1 MKKHI
6 LPVACMAAL
15 LMAGGVISSCSDI
28 DPVHSLELS
37 RVLSPTNLSVRI
49 RNSVNLELSW
59 DAMDKATSYTVE
71 VYQGETAEGTP
82 VFTQEGIN
90 ADTYTVKAG
99 LLGETVYY
107 VQVKAVGEGIAD
119 SKWTGMKVTTDA
131 EQIFKAVDAAEIT
144 HNSAVIRWID
154 GMMTST
160 DAGNTVI
167 ATPTTNESAATINYT
182 VTSTDV
188 ANGYITL
195 EGLTQDTEY
204 QAVMKRGSVTRG
216 TVNFK
221 TRIDTG
227 DMIPIDEGTDLAKK
241 LTDANDG
248 DAFVLLGSSYTL
260 TEDFELTKSI
270 SLTSIDSDNKPTISG
285 GRFIF
290 NSAVASFSMSNIIFD
305 VENKYGNFLEAKGGS
320 LGSLTL
326 EGCEIKNTNNNMIYS
341 NAAANFGTIKVDN
354 CIISNIGDG
363 GDGVFDIRKGT
374 LTSVTITNSTI
385 TDVKRTFIRIEAPT
399 AFTMKNCTL
408 YNVATADNS
417 NNRGLFSLAKG
428 NTLNVENCLF
438 YGIGLKEKNDN
449 VSSGVWG
456 RSDKM
461 KATDTYYANNYYFNC
476 ANLWNGLY
484 KDDHSSVATV
494 CDPQFA
500 DAAKGDFTVQSQ
512 DLKDNQVGDPR
523 WLK

>member
-49 RNSVNLELSW
+49 RNSVNLELTW

-90 ADTYTVKAG
+90 AETYTVKAG

-131 EQIFKAVDAAEIT
+131 EQIFKAVDASEIT
-144 HNSAVIRWID
+144 HHSAVIRWID
-154 GMMTST
+154 GMMTNA
-160 DAGNTVI
+160 DAGNKVI
-167 ATPTTNESAATINYT
+167 VTPVSDASAALEYT
-182 VTSTDV
+182 VTNEDV
-188 ANGYITL
+188 TNGYVTID
-195 EGLTQDTEY
+195 GLTQDTEY

-227 DMIPIDEGTDLAKK
+227 DMIPIDEGDNLAEK
-241 LTDANDG
+241 LADANEG

-270 SLTSIDSDNKPTISG
+270 SLTSIDPTNKPTISG

-290 NSAVASFSMSNIIFD
+290 SSDVASFSMSNIIFD
-305 VENKYGNFLEAKGGS
+305 VENNYGNFLEAKGGS

-341 NAAANFGTIKVDN
+341 NAAADFGTITVDN

-374 LTSVTITNSTI
+374 LTSVTIINSTI
-385 TDVKRTFIRIEAPT
+385 TDVKRTFIRIEVPT
-399 AFTMKNCTL
+399 AFSMKNCTL

-428 NTLNVENCLF
+428 KTLEVENCLF
-438 YGIGLKEKNDN
+438 YGIGLATPTNAN
-449 VSSGVWG
+449 SGVWG

-461 KATDTYYANNYYFNC
+461 KATATYANNYYYDC
-476 ANLWNGLY
+476 PNLWSNLY
-484 KDDHSSVATV
+484 KDDNSSVATE
-494 CDPQFA
+494 CDPQFT
-500 DAAKGDFTVQSQ
+500 DAANGDFTVQSQ

>member
-49 RNSVNLELSW
+49 RNSVNLELTW

-82 VFTQEGIN
+82 VFTQECIN
-90 ADTYTVKAG
+90 AETYTVKAG

-107 VQVKAVGEGIAD
+107 VQVKAVGEGIND

-144 HNSAVIRWID
+144 HHSAIIRWID
-154 GMMTST
+154 GMMTNA
-160 DAGNTVI
+160 DAGNKVTV
-167 ATPTTNESAATINYT
+167 TPVSNASAALEYT
-182 VTSTDV
+182 VTNEDV
-188 ANGYITL
+188 TNGYVTID
-195 EGLTQDTEY
+195 GLTQDTEY

-227 DMIPIDEGTDLAKK
+227 DMIPIDEGANLAEK
-241 LTDANDG
+241 LTDAKEG

-270 SLTSIDSDNKPTISG
+270 SLTSINPTNKPTISG

-290 NSAVASFSMSNIIFD
+290 SSDVASFSMSNIIFD
-305 VENKYGNFLEAKGGS
+305 VENNYGNFLEAKGGS

-326 EGCEIKNTNNNMIYS
+326 EGCEIKNTKNNMIYS
-341 NAAANFGTIKVDN
+341 NAAADFGTITVKD

-363 GDGVFDIRKGT
+363 GDGVFDIRKGA
-374 LTSVTITNSTI
+374 LTSATITNSTI
-385 TDVKRTFIRIEAPT
+385 TDVKRTFIRIEVPT
-399 AFTMKNCTL
+399 DFTMTNCTL
-408 YNVATADNS
+408 YNVATVDNA

-428 NTLNVENCLF
+428 KTLNVKNCLF
-438 YGIGLKEKNDN
+438 YGIGLATPTNAN
-449 VSSGVWG
+449 SGVWG

-461 KATDTYYANNYYFNC
+461 KATDKYANNYYFNC
-476 ANLWNGLY
+476 PNLWSNLY

-500 DAAKGDFTVQSQ
+500 DAANGDFTVQSQ

>member
-49 RNSVNLELSW
+49 RNSVNLELTW

-82 VFTQEGIN
+82 VFTQECIN
-90 ADTYTVKAG
+90 AETYTVKAG

-107 VQVKAVGEGIAD
+107 VQVKAVGEGIND

-144 HNSAVIRWID
+144 HHSAIIRWID
-154 GMMTST
+154 GMMTNA
-160 DAGNTVI
+160 DAGNKVTV
-167 ATPTTNESAATINYT
+167 TPVSNASAALEYT
-182 VTSTDV
+182 VTNEDV
-188 ANGYITL
+188 TNGYVTID
-195 EGLTQDTEY
+195 GLTQDTEY

-227 DMIPIDEGTDLAKK
+227 DMIPIDEGANLAEK
-241 LTDANDG
+241 LADANEG

-270 SLTSIDSDNKPTISG
+270 SLTSIDPTNKPTISG

-290 NSAVASFSMSNIIFD
+290 SSDVASFSMSNIIFD
-305 VENKYGNFLEAKGGS
+305 VENNYGNFLEAKGGS

-326 EGCEIKNTNNNMIYS
+326 EGCEIKNTKNNMIYS
-341 NAAANFGTIKVDN
+341 NAAADFGTITVKD

-374 LTSVTITNSTI
+374 LTKVFLTNSTI
-385 TDVKRTFIRIEAPT
+385 TDVKRTFIRIEVPT
-399 AFTMKNCTL
+399 AFSMKNCTL

-438 YGIGLKEKNDN
+438 YGIGLATPTNAN
-449 VSSGVWG
+449 SGVWG

-461 KATDTYYANNYYFNC
+461 KATDKYANNYYFNC
-476 ANLWNGLY
+476 PNLWSNMY
-484 KDDHSSVATV
+484 KDNHSSVATE

-500 DAAKGDFTVQSQ
+500 DAANGDFTVQSQ

>member
-37 RVLSPTNLSVRI
+37 RVLSPTNLSVRV

-59 DAMDKATSYTVE
+59 DAMNKATSYTVE
-71 VYQGETAEGTP
+71 VYEGTTAEGTP

-90 ADTYTVKAG
+90 TDTYTVKAG

-144 HNSAVIRWID
+144 HHSAVIRWTD
-154 GMMTST
+154 GMMTSA
-160 DAGNTVI
+160 DAGNKVI
-167 ATPTTNESAATINYT
+167 VTPVSDASAALEYT
-182 VTSTDV
+182 VTSEDV
-188 ANGYITL
+188 NNGYVTID
-195 EGLTQDTEY
+195 GLTQDTQY

-227 DMIPIDEGTDLAKK
+227 DMIPIDEGANLAEELAKAK
-241 LTDANDG
+241 DG

-270 SLTSIDSDNKPTISG
+270 SLTSIDPTNKPTISG

-290 NSAVASFSMSNIIFD
+290 NSDVASFSMSNIIFD
-305 VENKYGNFLEAKGGS
+305 VENNYGNFIEAKGGS

-326 EGCEIKNTNNNMIYS
+326 ESCEIKNTNNNMIYS
-341 NAAANFGTIKVDN
+341 NAAADFGTITVNN
-354 CIISNIGDG
+354 CIISNIGDS

-374 LTSVTITNSTI
+374 VTSVTLTNSTI
-385 TDVKRTFIRIEAPT
+385 TDVKRTFIRIEVAT
-399 AFTMKNCTL
+399 DFTMTNCTL
-408 YNVATADNS
+408 YKVSTLDHKD
-417 NNRGLFSLAKG
+417 NRGLFSLAKG

-438 YGIGLKEKNDN
+438 YGIGLATPTN
-449 VSSGVWG
+449 VNSGVWG

-461 KATDTYYANNYYFNC
+461 KATATYANNYYFDC
-476 ANLWNGLY
+476 PNLWSNLY
-484 KDDHSSVATV
+484 KDDYSFVATEL
-494 CDPQFA
+494 DPQFT
-500 DAAKGDFTVQSQ
+500 DAANGDFTVQSQ

>member
-144 HNSAVIRWID
+144 HHSAVIRWID
-154 GMMTST
+154 GMMTNA
-160 DAGNTVI
+160 DAGNKVTV
-167 ATPTTNESAATINYT
+167 TPVSDASAALEYT
-182 VTSTDV
+182 VTSEDV
-188 ANGYITL
+188 TNGYVTID
-195 EGLTQDTEY
+195 GLTQDTEY

-227 DMIPIDEGTDLAKK
+227 DMIPIDEGANLAEK
-241 LTDANDG
+241 LADAKDG

-270 SLTSIDSDNKPTISG
+270 SLTSIDPTNKPTISG

-290 NSAVASFSMSNIIFD
+290 NSEIASFSMSNIKVD
-305 VENKYGNFLEAKGGS
+305 VENKYGNFLEAKGGK

-326 EGCEIKNTNNNMIYS
+326 EGCEIKNTKNNMIYS
-341 NAAANFGTIKVDN
+341 NAAADFGTITVKD

-363 GDGVFDIRKGT
+363 GDGVFDIRKGA
-374 LTSVTITNSTI
+374 LTSATITNSTI
-385 TDVKRTFIRIEAPT
+385 TDVKRTFIRIEVPT
-399 AFTMKNCTL
+399 DFTMTNCTL
-408 YNVATADNS
+408 YNVATVDNA

-428 NTLNVENCLF
+428 KTLNVKNCLF
-438 YGIGLKEKNDN
+438 YGIGLATPTNAN
-449 VSSGVWG
+449 SGVWG

-461 KATDTYYANNYYFNC
+461 KATDKYANNYYFNC
-476 ANLWNGLY
+476 PNLWSNMY
-484 KDDHSSVATV
+484 KDNHSSVATE

-500 DAAKGDFTVQSQ
+500 DAANGDFTVQSQ

>member
-37 RVLSPTNLSVRI
+37 RVLSPTNLSVRV

-71 VYQGETAEGTP
+71 VYEGTTAEGTP
-82 VFTQEGIN
+82 VFTEEGITT
-90 ADTYTVKAG
+90 DTYTVKAG
-99 LLGETVYY
+99 LLGETEYY

-119 SKWTGMKVTTDA
+119 SKWVGLTITTDA
-131 EQIFKAVDAAEIT
+131 EQIFTAVNADEIT
-144 HNSAVIRWID
+144 HNSAIIRWTD

-160 DAGNTVI
+160 DAGNTVT

-188 ANGYITL
+188 ENGYITL
-195 EGLTQDTEY
+195 EGLTQDTQY
-204 QAVMKRGSVTRG
+204 QVVMKRGNVTRG

-227 DMIPIDEGTDLAKK
+227 DMIPIDEGANLAEELAKAK
-241 LTDANDG
+241 DG
-248 DAFVLLGSSYTL
+248 DAFVLLGSSYKL

-270 SLTSIDSDNKPTISG
+270 SLTSIDPTNKPTISG

-290 NSAVASFSMSNIIFD
+290 TSDVASFSMSNIIFD
-305 VENKYGNFLEAKGGS
+305 VENNYGNFLEAKGGS

-326 EGCEIKNTNNNMIYS
+326 EGCEIKNTKNNMIYS
-341 NAAANFGTIKVDN
+341 NAAANFGTITVNN
-354 CIISNIGDG
+354 CIISNIGDS

-374 LTSVTITNSTI
+374 VASVTLTNSTI
-385 TDVKRTFIRIEAPT
+385 TDVKRTFIRIEVAT
-399 AFTMKNCTL
+399 DFTMTNCTL
-408 YNVATADNS
+408 YNVATVDNA

-438 YGIGLKEKNDN
+438 YGIGLATPTN
-449 VSSGVWG
+449 VNSGVWG

-461 KATDTYYANNYYFNC
+461 KADATYANNYYFNC
-476 ANLWNGLY
+476 SNLWSNLY
-484 KDDHSSVATV
+484 KDDYSSVATE
-494 CDPQFA
+494 CDPQFT
-500 DAAKGDFTVQSQ
+500 DAANGDFTVQSQ

>member
-90 ADTYTVKAG
+90 TDTYTVKAG

-131 EQIFKAVDAAEIT
+131 EQIFKAVDATEIT
-144 HNSAVIRWID
+144 HHSAVIRWTD
-154 GMMTST
+154 GMMTSA
-160 DAGNTVI
+160 DAGNKVI
-167 ATPTTNESAATINYT
+167 VTPVSDASAALEYT
-182 VTSTDV
+182 VTSEDV
-188 ANGYITL
+188 NNGYVTID
-195 EGLTQDTEY
+195 GLTQDTQY

-227 DMIPIDEGTDLAKK
+227 DMIPIDEGANLVEELAKAK
-241 LTDANDG
+241 DG

-270 SLTSIDSDNKPTISG
+270 SLTSIDPTNKPTISG

-290 NSAVASFSMSNIIFD
+290 SSEIASFSMSNIKVD
-305 VENKYGNFLEAKGGS
+305 VENNYGNFIEAKGGS

-341 NAAANFGTIKVDN
+341 NADGKFGTITVNN

-374 LTSVTITNSTI
+374 VASVTLTNSTI
-385 TDVKRTFIRIEAPT
+385 TDVKRTFIRIEVAT
-399 AFTMKNCTL
+399 DFTMTNCTL
-408 YNVATADNS
+408 YNVATVDNA

-428 NTLNVENCLF
+428 KTLKVENCLF
-438 YGIGLKEKNDN
+438 YGIGLATPTN
-449 VSSGVWG
+449 VNSGVWG

-461 KATDTYYANNYYFNC
+461 KATATYANNYYFNC
-476 ANLWNGLY
+476 PNLWSNLY
-484 KDDHSSVATV
+484 KGDYSSVATEL
-494 CDPQFA
+494 DPQFT
-500 DAAKGDFTVQSQ
+500 DAANGDFTVQSQ

>member
-71 VYQGETAEGTP
+71 VYQGEIAEGTP

-144 HNSAVIRWID
+144 HHSAVIRWID
-154 GMMTST
+154 GMMTNA
-160 DAGNTVI
+160 DAGNKVTV
-167 ATPTTNESAATINYT
+167 TPVSDASAALEYT
-182 VTSTDV
+182 VTNEDV
-188 ANGYITL
+188 TNGYVTIA
-195 EGLTQDTEY
+195 GLTQDTEY

-221 TRIDTG
+221 TSIDTG
-227 DMIPIDEGTDLAKK
+227 GMIPIDEGDNLAEK
-241 LTDANDG
+241 LTDAKEG

-270 SLTSIDSDNKPTISG
+270 SLTSINPTNKPTISG

-290 NSAVASFSMSNIIFD
+290 NSEVASFSMSNIIFD
-305 VENKYGNFLEAKGGS
+305 VENKYGNFLEAKGGKLS
-320 LGSLTL
+320 SLTL
-326 EGCEIKNTNNNMIYS
+326 EGCEIKNTKNNMIYS
-341 NAAANFGTIKVDN
+341 NVAADFGTITVNN

-374 LTSVTITNSTI
+374 LTSATITNSTI
-385 TDVKRTFIRIEAPT
+385 IDVKRTFIRIEVPT
-399 AFTMKNCTL
+399 AFSMKNCTL
-408 YNVATADNS
+408 YNVATVDNA

-438 YGIGLKEKNDN
+438 YGIGLESPQN
-449 VSSGVWG
+449 VNSGVWG

-461 KATDTYYANNYYFNC
+461 KATYNYANNYYFDC
-476 ANLWNGLY
+476 PNLWSNLY
-484 KDDHSSVATV
+484 KENNSSVATK
-494 CDPQFA
+494 CDPQFT
-500 DAAKGDFTVQSQ
+500 DAANGNFTVQSQ

>member
-90 ADTYTVKAG
+90 TDTYTVKAG

-144 HNSAVIRWID
+144 HHSAVIRWID
-154 GMMTST
+154 GMMTNA
-160 DAGNTVI
+160 DAGNKVTV
-167 ATPTTNESAATINYT
+167 TPVSDASAALEYT
-182 VTSTDV
+182 VTNEDV
-188 ANGYITL
+188 TNGYVTI
-195 EGLTQDTEY
+195 EGLTQDTQY

-227 DMIPIDEGTDLAKK
+227 DMLPIDEGADLAEELAK
-241 LTDANDG
+241 ANEG
-248 DAFVLLGSSYTL
+248 DAFVLLGSSYKL

-270 SLTSIDSDNKPTISG
+270 SLTSIDPTNKPTISG

-290 NSAVASFSMSNIIFD
+290 NSEVASFSMSNIVFD
-305 VENKYGNFLEAKGGS
+305 VEKNYGNFLEAKGGK

-326 EGCEIKNTNNNMIYS
+326 EGCEIKKTNNNMIYS
-341 NAAANFGTIKVDN
+341 NVAADFGTITVNN
-354 CIISNIGDG
+354 CIISNIGEG
-363 GDGVFDIRKGT
+363 GDGVFDIRKGAV
-374 LTSVTITNSTI
+374 TSVTLTNSTI
-385 TDVKRTFIRIEAPT
+385 TDVKRTFIRIDVAT
-399 AFTMKNCTL
+399 DFTMTNCTL
-408 YNVATADNS
+408 YNVATVDHKD
-417 NNRGLFSLAKG
+417 NRGLFSLAKG
-428 NTLNVENCLF
+428 STLNVENCLF
-438 YGIGLKEKNDN
+438 YGIGLATPTSVN
-449 VSSGVWG
+449 SGVWG

-461 KATDTYYANNYYFNC
+461 KATATYANNYYFDC
-476 ANLWNGLY
+476 PNLWSNLY
-484 KDDHSSVATV
+484 KDNHSSVATE

-500 DAAKGDFTVQSQ
+500 DAANGDFTVQSQ

>member
-37 RVLSPTNLSVRI
+37 RVLSPTNLSVRV

-90 ADTYTVKAG
+90 TDTYTVKAG

-131 EQIFKAVDAAEIT
+131 EQIFKAVDATEIT
-144 HNSAVIRWID
+144 HHSAVIRWTD
-154 GMMTST
+154 GMMTSA
-160 DAGNTVI
+160 DAGNKVI
-167 ATPTTNESAATINYT
+167 VTPVSDASAALEYT
-182 VTSTDV
+182 VTSEDV
-188 ANGYITL
+188 NNGYVTID
-195 EGLTQDTEY
+195 GLTQDTQY

-227 DMIPIDEGTDLAKK
+227 DMIPIDEGANLVEELAKAK
-241 LTDANDG
+241 DG

-270 SLTSIDSDNKPTISG
+270 SLTSIDPTNKPTISG

-290 NSAVASFSMSNIIFD
+290 SSEIASFSMSNIKVD
-305 VENKYGNFLEAKGGS
+305 VENNYGNFIEAKGGS

-341 NAAANFGTIKVDN
+341 NAAANFGTITVNN

-374 LTSVTITNSTI
+374 VASVTLTNSTI
-385 TDVKRTFIRIEAPT
+385 TDVKRTFIRIEVAT
-399 AFTMKNCTL
+399 DFTMTNCTL
-408 YNVATADNS
+408 YNVATVDNA

-428 NTLNVENCLF
+428 KTLKVENCLF
-438 YGIGLKEKNDN
+438 YGIGLATPTN
-449 VSSGVWG
+449 VNSGVWG

-461 KATDTYYANNYYFNC
+461 KATATYANNYYFNC
-476 ANLWNGLY
+476 PNLWSNLY
-484 KDDHSSVATV
+484 KGDYSSVATEL
-494 CDPQFA
+494 DPQFT
-500 DAAKGDFTVQSQ
+500 DAANGDFTVQSQ
-512 DLKDNQVGDPR
+512 DMKDNQVGDPR

>member
-144 HNSAVIRWID
+144 HHSAIIRWID
-154 GMMTST
+154 GMMTNA
-160 DAGNTVI
+160 DAGNKVTV
-167 ATPTTNESAATINYT
+167 TPVSNASAALEYT
-182 VTSTDV
+182 VTSEDV
-188 ANGYITL
+188 TNGYVTID
-195 EGLTQDTEY
+195 GLTQDTEY

-227 DMIPIDEGTDLAKK
+227 DMIPIDEGANLAEK
-241 LTDANDG
+241 LADANEG

-270 SLTSIDSDNKPTISG
+270 SLTSIDPTNKPTISG

-290 NSAVASFSMSNIIFD
+290 NSDVASFSMSNIIFD
-305 VENKYGNFLEAKGGS
+305 VENKYGNFLEARGGS

-341 NAAANFGTIKVDN
+341 NAAADFGTITVNN

-374 LTSVTITNSTI
+374 LTKVFLTKSTI
-385 TDVKRTFIRIEAPT
+385 TDVKRTFIRIEVAT
-399 AFTMKNCTL
+399 EFNMENCTL
-408 YNVATADNS
+408 YNVATVDNT

-428 NTLNVENCLF
+428 KTLNVKNCLF
-438 YGIGLKEKNDN
+438 YGIGLATPTNAN
-449 VSSGVWG
+449 SGVWG

-461 KATDTYYANNYYFNC
+461 KATDKYANNYYFNC
-476 ANLWNGLY
+476 PNLWSNMY
-484 KDDHSSVATV
+484 KDNHSSVATE

-500 DAAKGDFTVQSQ
+500 DAANGDFTVQSQ

>member
-90 ADTYTVKAG
+90 TETYTVKAG

-144 HNSAVIRWID
+144 HHSAVIRWID
-154 GMMTST
+154 GIMTNA
-160 DAGNTVI
+160 DAGNKVTV
-167 ATPTTNESAATINYT
+167 TPVSDASAALEYT
-182 VTSTDV
+182 VTNEDV
-188 ANGYITL
+188 TNGYVTID
-195 EGLTQDTEY
+195 GLTQDTEY

-227 DMIPIDEGTDLAKK
+227 DMIPIDEGANLAEK
-241 LTDANDG
+241 LADANEG

-270 SLTSIDSDNKPTISG
+270 SLTSIDPTNKPTISG

-290 NSAVASFSMSNIIFD
+290 NSDVASFSMSNIIFD
-305 VENKYGNFLEAKGGS
+305 VENKYGNFLEARGGS

-341 NAAANFGTIKVDN
+341 NAAADFGTITVNN

-374 LTSVTITNSTI
+374 LTKVFLTKSTI
-385 TDVKRTFIRIEAPT
+385 TDVKRTFIRIEVAT
-399 AFTMKNCTL
+399 EFNMENCTL
-408 YNVATADNS
+408 YNVATVDNT

-428 NTLNVENCLF
+428 KTLNVKNCLF
-438 YGIGLKEKNDN
+438 YGIGLESPQIGVN
-449 VSSGVWG
+449 SGVWG

-461 KATDTYYANNYYFNC
+461 KATYKYANNYYFNC
-476 ANLWNGLY
+476 PNLWSNLY
-484 KDDHSSVATV
+484 KDNHSSVATE

-500 DAAKGDFTVQSQ
+500 DAANGDFTVQSQ

>member
-71 VYQGETAEGTP
+71 VYEGTTAEGTP

-90 ADTYTVKAG
+90 TDTYTVKAG

-131 EQIFKAVDAAEIT
+131 EQIFKAVDATEIT
-144 HNSAVIRWID
+144 HHSAVIRWTD
-154 GMMTST
+154 GMMTSA
-160 DAGNTVI
+160 DAGNKVI
-167 ATPTTNESAATINYT
+167 VTPVSDASAALEYT
-182 VTSTDV
+182 VTSEDV
-188 ANGYITL
+188 NNGYVTID
-195 EGLTQDTEY
+195 GLTQDTQY

-227 DMIPIDEGTDLAKK
+227 DMIPIDEGANLAEELAKAK
-241 LTDANDG
+241 DG

-270 SLTSIDSDNKPTISG
+270 SLTSIDPTNKPTISG

-290 NSAVASFSMSNIIFD
+290 TSDVASFSMSNIIFD
-305 VENKYGNFLEAKGGS
+305 VENNYGNFIEAKGGS

-341 NAAANFGTIKVDN
+341 NAAANFGTITVNN

-374 LTSVTITNSTI
+374 VASVTLTNSTI
-385 TDVKRTFIRIEAPT
+385 TDVKRTFIRIEVAT
-399 AFTMKNCTL
+399 DFTMTNCTL
-408 YNVATADNS
+408 YNVATVDNA

-428 NTLNVENCLF
+428 KTLKVENCLF
-438 YGIGLKEKNDN
+438 YGIGLATPTN
-449 VSSGVWG
+449 VNSGVWG

-461 KATDTYYANNYYFNC
+461 KATATYANNYYFNC
-476 ANLWNGLY
+476 PNLWSNLY
-484 KDDHSSVATV
+484 KDDYSSVATEL
-494 CDPQFA
+494 DPQFT
-500 DAAKGDFTVQSQ
+500 DAANGDFTVQSQ

>member
-90 ADTYTVKAG
+90 TDTYTVKAG

-131 EQIFKAVDAAEIT
+131 ELIFKAVDAAEIT
-144 HNSAVIRWID
+144 HHSAVIRWTD
-154 GMMTST
+154 GMMTSA
-160 DAGNTVI
+160 DAGNKVI
-167 ATPTTNESAATINYT
+167 VTPVSDASATLEYT
-182 VTSTDV
+182 VTSEDV
-188 ANGYITL
+188 NNGYVTID
-195 EGLTQDTEY
+195 GLTQDTQY

-227 DMIPIDEGTDLAKK
+227 DMIPIDEGANLAEELAKAK
-241 LTDANDG
+241 EG

-260 TEDFELTKSI
+260 TEDFELKNSI
-270 SLTSIDSDNKPTISG
+270 SLTSINPTNKPTISG

-290 NSAVASFSMSNIIFD
+290 NSDVASFSMSNIIFD
-305 VENKYGNFLEAKGGS
+305 VENNYGNFLEAKGGS

-326 EGCEIKNTNNNMIYS
+326 EGCEIKNTKNNMIYS
-341 NAAANFGTIKVDN
+341 NAGGKFGTITIN
-354 CIISNIGDG
+354 ECIISNIGG
-363 GDGVFDIRKGT
+363 SGDGVIDVRNGN
-374 LTSVTITNSTI
+374 LTSVTITKSTI
-385 TDVKRTFIRIEAPT
+385 TNVQRTFIRIEVPT

-408 YNVATADNS
+408 YKVSTLDHKD
-417 NNRGLFSLAKG
+417 NRGLFSLAKG

-438 YGIGLKEKNDN
+438 YGIGLESPQNGN
-449 VSSGVWG
+449 SGVWG

-461 KATDTYYANNYYFNC
+461 KATATYANNYYFNC

-500 DAAKGDFTVQSQ
+500 DAANGDFTVQSQ

>member
-90 ADTYTVKAG
+90 TDTYTLKAG

-144 HNSAVIRWID
+144 HHSAVIRWID
-154 GMMTST
+154 GMMTNA
-160 DAGNTVI
+160 DAGNKVTV
-167 ATPTTNESAATINYT
+167 TPVSDASAALEYT
-182 VTSTDV
+182 VTNEDV
-188 ANGYITL
+188 TNGYVTID
-195 EGLTQDTEY
+195 GLTQDTQY

-227 DMIPIDEGTDLAKK
+227 DMIPIDEGANLAEELAKAK
-241 LTDANDG
+241 EG

-270 SLTSIDSDNKPTISG
+270 SLTSIDPTNKPTISG

-290 NSAVASFSMSNIIFD
+290 NSEVASFSMSNIIFD
-305 VENKYGNFLEAKGGS
+305 VENNYGNFLEAKGGS

-326 EGCEIKNTNNNMIYS
+326 EGCEIKNTKNNMIYG
-341 NAAANFGTIKVDN
+341 NAGGKFGTITIN
-354 CIISNIGDG
+354 ECIISNIGG
-363 GDGVFDIRKGT
+363 SGDGVIDVRNGN
-374 LTSVTITNSTI
+374 LTSVTITKSTI
-385 TDVKRTFIRIEAPT
+385 TNVQRTFIRIGVPT

-408 YNVATADNS
+408 YKVSTLDHKD
-417 NNRGLFSLAKG
+417 NRGLFSLEKG

-438 YGIGLKEKNDN
+438 YGIGLKSPQNGN
-449 VSSGVWG
+449 SGVWG

-461 KATDTYYANNYYFNC
+461 KATTKYANNYYFDC
-476 ANLWNGLY
+476 PNLWNNLHKENY
-484 KDDHSSVATV
+484 SSIATV

-500 DAAKGDFTVQSQ
+500 DAANGDFTVQSQ

>member
-37 RVLSPTNLSVRI
+37 RVLSPTNLSVRV

-119 SKWTGMKVTTDA
+119 SKWIGMKVTTDA

-154 GMMTST
+154 GMMTNA
-160 DAGNTVI
+160 DAGNKVTV
-167 ATPTTNESAATINYT
+167 TPVSDASAALEYT
-182 VTSTDV
+182 VTNEDV
-188 ANGYITL
+188 TNGYVTID
-195 EGLTQDTEY
+195 GLTQDTEY

-227 DMIPIDEGTDLAKK
+227 DMIPIDEGANLAEK
-241 LTDANDG
+241 LADANEG

-270 SLTSIDSDNKPTISG
+270 SLTSIDPTNKPTISG

-290 NSAVASFSMSNIIFD
+290 NSDVASFSMSNIKVD
-305 VENKYGNFLEAKGGS
+305 VENNYGNFIEAKGGS

-326 EGCEIKNTNNNMIYS
+326 EGCEIKNTKNNMIYS
-341 NAAANFGTIKVDN
+341 NAAANFGTITVNN

-374 LTSVTITNSTI
+374 VASVTLTNSTI
-385 TDVKRTFIRIEAPT
+385 TDVKRTFIRIEVAT
-399 AFTMKNCTL
+399 DFTMTNCTL
-408 YNVATADNS
+408 YNVATVDNT
-417 NNRGLFSLAKG
+417 NNRGLFSLSKG
-428 NTLNVENCLF
+428 KTLKVENCLF
-438 YGIGLKEKNDN
+438 YGIGLEEQKDN

-461 KATDTYYANNYYFNC
+461 KATHTYANNYYFNC
-476 ANLWNGLY
+476 PNLWNGLY
-484 KDDHSSVATV
+484 KDNHSDVATKL
-494 CDPQFA
+494 DPQFT
-500 DAAKGDFTVQSQ
+500 DAANGDFTVQSQ

>member
-15 LMAGGVISSCSDI
+15 LMVGGVISSCSDI

-37 RVLSPTNLSVRI
+37 RVLSPTNLSVRV

-90 ADTYTVKAG
+90 TDTYTVKAG

-131 EQIFKAVDAAEIT
+131 EQIFKAVDATEIT
-144 HNSAVIRWID
+144 HHSAVIRWTD
-154 GMMTST
+154 GMMTSA
-160 DAGNTVI
+160 DAGNKVI
-167 ATPTTNESAATINYT
+167 VTPVSDASAALEYT
-182 VTSTDV
+182 VTSEDV
-188 ANGYITL
+188 NNGYVTID
-195 EGLTQDTEY
+195 GLTQDTQY

-227 DMIPIDEGTDLAKK
+227 DMIPIDEGANLVEELAKAK
-241 LTDANDG
+241 DG

-270 SLTSIDSDNKPTISG
+270 SLTSIDPTNKPTISG

-290 NSAVASFSMSNIIFD
+290 SSEIASFSMSNIKVD
-305 VENKYGNFLEAKGGS
+305 VENNYGNFIEAKGGS

-341 NAAANFGTIKVDN
+341 NAAANFGTITVNN

-374 LTSVTITNSTI
+374 VASVTLTNSTI
-385 TDVKRTFIRIEAPT
+385 TDVKRTFIRIEVAT
-399 AFTMKNCTL
+399 DFTMTNCTL
-408 YNVATADNS
+408 YNVATVDNA

-428 NTLNVENCLF
+428 KTLKVENCLF
-438 YGIGLKEKNDN
+438 YGIGLATPTN
-449 VSSGVWG
+449 VNSGVWG

-461 KATDTYYANNYYFNC
+461 KATATYANNYYFNC
-476 ANLWNGLY
+476 PNLWSNLY
-484 KDDHSSVATV
+484 KGDYSSVATEL
-494 CDPQFA
+494 DPQFT
-500 DAAKGDFTVQSQ
+500 DAANGDFTVQSQ

>member
-144 HNSAVIRWID
+144 HHSAIIRWID
-154 GMMTST
+154 GMMTNA
-160 DAGNTVI
+160 DAGNKVTV
-167 ATPTTNESAATINYT
+167 TPVSNASAALEYT
-182 VTSTDV
+182 VTNEDV
-188 ANGYITL
+188 TNGYVTID
-195 EGLTQDTEY
+195 GLTQDTEY

-227 DMIPIDEGTDLAKK
+227 DMIPIDEGANLAEK
-241 LTDANDG
+241 LADANEG

-270 SLTSIDSDNKPTISG
+270 SLTSIDPTNKPTISG

-290 NSAVASFSMSNIIFD
+290 SSDVASFSMSNIIFD
-305 VENKYGNFLEAKGGS
+305 VENNYGNFLEAKGGS

-326 EGCEIKNTNNNMIYS
+326 EGCEIKNTKNNMIYG
-341 NAAANFGTIKVDN
+341 NAAVDFGTITVNN

-363 GDGVFDIRKGT
+363 GDGVFDIRKGA

-385 TDVKRTFIRIEAPT
+385 TDVKRTFIRIEVPT
-399 AFTMKNCTL
+399 DFTMTNCTL
-408 YNVATADNS
+408 YNVATVDNA

-428 NTLNVENCLF
+428 KTLNVKNCLF
-438 YGIGLKEKNDN
+438 YGIGLATPTNAN
-449 VSSGVWG
+449 SGVWG

-461 KATDTYYANNYYFNC
+461 KATDKYANNYYFNC
-476 ANLWNGLY
+476 PNLWSNKY
-484 KDDHSSVATV
+484 KDNHSSVATE

-500 DAAKGDFTVQSQ
+500 DAANGDFTVQSQ

>member
-90 ADTYTVKAG
+90 TDTYTVKAG

-144 HNSAVIRWID
+144 HHSAVIRWTD
-154 GMMTST
+154 GMMTSA
-160 DAGNTVI
+160 DAGNKVI
-167 ATPTTNESAATINYT
+167 VTPVSDASAALEYT
-182 VTSTDV
+182 VTSEDV
-188 ANGYITL
+188 NNGYVTID
-195 EGLTQDTEY
+195 GLTQDTQY

-227 DMIPIDEGTDLAKK
+227 DMIPIDEGANLAEELAKAK
-241 LTDANDG
+241 EG

-270 SLTSIDSDNKPTISG
+270 SLTSIDPTNKPTISG

-290 NSAVASFSMSNIIFD
+290 NSEVASFSMSNIIFD
-305 VENKYGNFLEAKGGS
+305 VENNYGNFLEAKGGS

-326 EGCEIKNTNNNMIYS
+326 EGCEIKNTKNNMIYG
-341 NAAANFGTIKVDN
+341 NAGGKFGTITIN
-354 CIISNIGDG
+354 ECIISNIGG
-363 GDGVFDIRKGT
+363 SGDGVIDVRNGN
-374 LTSVTITNSTI
+374 LTSVTITKSTI
-385 TDVKRTFIRIEAPT
+385 TNVQRTFIRIGVPT

-408 YNVATADNS
+408 YKVSTLDHKD
-417 NNRGLFSLAKG
+417 NRGLFSLEKG

-438 YGIGLKEKNDN
+438 YGIGLKSPQNGN
-449 VSSGVWG
+449 SGVWG

-461 KATDTYYANNYYFNC
+461 KATATYANNYYFNC
-476 ANLWNGLY
+476 PNLWSNMY
-484 KDDHSSVATV
+484 KDDHSLVATE

-500 DAAKGDFTVQSQ
+500 DAANGDFTVQSQ

>member
-144 HNSAVIRWID
+144 HHSAVIRWID
-154 GMMTST
+154 GMMTNA
-160 DAGNTVI
+160 DAGNKVI
-167 ATPTTNESAATINYT
+167 VTPVSDASAALEYT
-182 VTSTDV
+182 VTNEDV
-188 ANGYITL
+188 TNGYVTID
-195 EGLTQDTEY
+195 GLTQDTEY

-227 DMIPIDEGTDLAKK
+227 DMIPIDEGDNLAEK
-241 LTDANDG
+241 LADAKEG

-270 SLTSIDSDNKPTISG
+270 SLTSIDPTNKPTISG

-290 NSAVASFSMSNIIFD
+290 SSDVASFSMSNIIFD
-305 VENKYGNFLEAKGGS
+305 VENNYGNFLEAKGGS

-326 EGCEIKNTNNNMIYS
+326 EGCKIKNTNNNMIYS
-341 NAAANFGTIKVDN
+341 NAAADFGDITVKD

-374 LTSVTITNSTI
+374 LTSVTIINSTI
-385 TDVKRTFIRIEAPT
+385 TDVKRTFIRIEVPT
-399 AFTMKNCTL
+399 AFSMKNCTL
-408 YNVATADNS
+408 YNVSTADNS

-428 NTLNVENCLF
+428 KTLEVENCLF
-438 YGIGLKEKNDN
+438 YGIGLATPTNAN
-449 VSSGVWG
+449 SGVWG

-461 KATDTYYANNYYFNC
+461 KATATYANNYYYDC
-476 ANLWNGLY
+476 PNLWSNLY
-484 KDDHSSVATV
+484 KDDNSSVATE
-494 CDPQFA
+494 CDPQFT
-500 DAAKGDFTVQSQ
+500 DAANGDFTVQSQ

>member
-107 VQVKAVGEGIAD
+107 VQVKAAGEGIAD

-144 HNSAVIRWID
+144 HHSAIIRWID
-154 GMMTST
+154 GMMTNA
-160 DAGNTVI
+160 DAGNKVTV
-167 ATPTTNESAATINYT
+167 TPVSNASAALEYT
-182 VTSTDV
+182 VTNEDV
-188 ANGYITL
+188 TNGYVTID
-195 EGLTQDTEY
+195 GLTQDTEY

-227 DMIPIDEGTDLAKK
+227 DMIPIDEGANLAEK
-241 LTDANDG
+241 LADANEG

-270 SLTSIDSDNKPTISG
+270 SLTSIDPTNKPTISG

-290 NSAVASFSMSNIIFD
+290 SSDVASFSMSNIIFD
-305 VENKYGNFLEAKGGS
+305 VENNYGNFLEAKGGS

-326 EGCEIKNTNNNMIYS
+326 EGCEIKNTKNNMIYG
-341 NAAANFGTIKVDN
+341 NAAADFGTITVNN
-354 CIISNIGDG
+354 CIISNIGDS

-374 LTSVTITNSTI
+374 LTSATITNSTI
-385 TDVKRTFIRIEAPT
+385 TDVKRTFIRIEVAT

-408 YNVATADNS
+408 YNVATVDNA
-417 NNRGLFSLAKG
+417 NNRGLFSLSKG
-428 NTLNVENCLF
+428 STLNVENCLF
-438 YGIGLKEKNDN
+438 YGIGLKSPQNGN
-449 VSSGVWG
+449 SGVWG

-461 KATDTYYANNYYFNC
+461 KATYKYANNYYFNC
-476 ANLWNGLY
+476 PNLWSNLY
-484 KDDHSSVATV
+484 KDDHSSVATE

-500 DAAKGDFTVQSQ
+500 DAANGDFTVQSQ
-512 DLKDNQVGDPR
+512 DLKDNKVGDPR

>member
-144 HNSAVIRWID
+144 HHSVVIRWID
-154 GMMTST
+154 GMMTNA
-160 DAGNTVI
+160 DAGNKVTV
-167 ATPTTNESAATINYT
+167 TPVSDASAALEYT
-182 VTSTDV
+182 VTNEDV
-188 ANGYITL
+188 TNGYVTID
-195 EGLTQDTEY
+195 GLTQDTEY

-227 DMIPIDEGTDLAKK
+227 DMIPIDEGANLAEELAKAK
-241 LTDANDG
+241 EG

-270 SLTSIDSDNKPTISG
+270 SLTSIDPTNKPIISG

-290 NSAVASFSMSNIIFD
+290 TSDVASFSMSNIIFD
-305 VENKYGNFLEAKGGS
+305 VENNYGNFIEAKGGS

-341 NAAANFGTIKVDN
+341 NAAANFGTITVNN

-374 LTSVTITNSTI
+374 VASVTLTNSTI
-385 TDVKRTFIRIEAPT
+385 TDVKRTFIRIEVPT
-399 AFTMKNCTL
+399 DFTMTNCTL
-408 YNVATADNS
+408 YNVATVDNS

-428 NTLNVENCLF
+428 KTLNVENCLF
-438 YGIGLKEKNDN
+438 YGIGLESPTIGVN
-449 VSSGVWG
+449 SGVWG

-461 KATDTYYANNYYFNC
+461 KATATYANNYYFNC
-476 ANLWNGLY
+476 PNLWSNLY
-484 KDDHSSVATV
+484 KDDYSSVATEL
-494 CDPQFA
+494 DPQFT
-500 DAAKGDFTVQSQ
+500 DAANGDFTVQSQ

>member
-99 LLGETVYY
+99 LLGETIYY

-144 HNSAVIRWID
+144 HHSAVIRWID
-154 GMMTST
+154 GMMTNA
-160 DAGNTVI
+160 DAGNKVTV
-167 ATPTTNESAATINYT
+167 TPVSNASAALEYT
-182 VTSTDV
+182 VTNEDV
-188 ANGYITL
+188 TNGYVTID
-195 EGLTQDTEY
+195 GLTQDTEY

-227 DMIPIDEGTDLAKK
+227 DMIPIDEGANLAEK
-241 LTDANDG
+241 LADAKEG

-270 SLTSIDSDNKPTISG
+270 SLTSIDPTNKPTISG

-290 NSAVASFSMSNIIFD
+290 NSEVASFSMSNIIFD
-305 VENKYGNFLEAKGGS
+305 VENNYGNFLEAKGGK

-326 EGCEIKNTNNNMIYS
+326 EGCEIKNTKNNMIYG
-341 NAAANFGTIKVDN
+341 NADGKFETITVNN
-354 CIISNIGDG
+354 CIISKIGDG
-363 GDGVFDIRKGT
+363 GDGVIDVRKGA

-385 TDVKRTFIRIEAPT
+385 TNVQRTFIRIGVPT

-408 YNVATADNS
+408 YKVSTLDHKD
-417 NNRGLFSLAKG
+417 NRGLFSLEKG

-438 YGIGLKEKNDN
+438 YGIGLKSPQNGN
-449 VSSGVWG
+449 SGVWG

-461 KATDTYYANNYYFNC
+461 KATTKYANNYYFDC
-476 ANLWNGLY
+476 PNLWNNLHKENY
-484 KDDHSSVATV
+484 SSVATE
-494 CDPQFA
+494 CDPQFT
-500 DAAKGDFTVQSQ
+500 DAANGDFTVQSQ

>member
-144 HNSAVIRWID
+144 HHSAIIRWID
-154 GMMTST
+154 GMMTNA
-160 DAGNTVI
+160 DAGNKVTV
-167 ATPTTNESAATINYT
+167 TPVSNASAALEYT
-182 VTSTDV
+182 VTSEDV
-188 ANGYITL
+188 TNGYVTID
-195 EGLTQDTEY
+195 GLTQDTEY

-227 DMIPIDEGTDLAKK
+227 DMIPIDEGANLAEK
-241 LTDANDG
+241 LADAKDG

-270 SLTSIDSDNKPTISG
+270 SLTSIDPTNKPTISG

-290 NSAVASFSMSNIIFD
+290 NSDVASFSMSNIIFD
-305 VENKYGNFLEAKGGS
+305 VENKYGNFLEARGGS

-341 NAAANFGTIKVDN
+341 NAAADFGTITVNN

-374 LTSVTITNSTI
+374 LTKVFLTKSTI
-385 TDVKRTFIRIEAPT
+385 TDVKRTFIRIEVAT
-399 AFTMKNCTL
+399 EFNMENCTL
-408 YNVATADNS
+408 YNVATVDNT

-428 NTLNVENCLF
+428 KTLNVKNCLF
-438 YGIGLKEKNDN
+438 YGIGLESPQIGVN
-449 VSSGVWG
+449 SGVWG

-461 KATDTYYANNYYFNC
+461 KATDKYANNYYFNC
-476 ANLWNGLY
+476 PNLWSNMY
-484 KDDHSSVATV
+484 KDNHSSVATE

-500 DAAKGDFTVQSQ
+500 DAANGDFTVQSQ

>member
-37 RVLSPTNLSVRI
+37 RVLSPTNLSVRV

-71 VYQGETAEGTP
+71 VYEGTTAEGTP
-82 VFTQEGIN
+82 VFTQEDITT
-90 ADTYTVKAG
+90 DTYTVKAG
-99 LLGETVYY
+99 LLGETEYY

-119 SKWTGMKVTTDA
+119 SKWVGLTITTDA
-131 EQIFKAVDAAEIT
+131 EQIFTAVNADEIT
-144 HNSAVIRWID
+144 HNSAIIRWID
-154 GMMTST
+154 GMMTNA
-160 DAGNTVI
+160 DAGNKVTV
-167 ATPTTNESAATINYT
+167 TPVSDASAALEYT
-182 VTSTDV
+182 VTNEDV
-188 ANGYITL
+188 TNGYVTID
-195 EGLTQDTEY
+195 GLTQDTEY

-227 DMIPIDEGTDLAKK
+227 DMLPINEGANLAEELAKAK
-241 LTDANDG
+241 DG

-270 SLTSIDSDNKPTISG
+270 SLTSIDPTNKPTISG

-290 NSAVASFSMSNIIFD
+290 NSEVASFSMSNIIFD
-305 VENKYGNFLEAKGGS
+305 VENKYGNFLEAKGGK

-341 NAAANFGTIKVDN
+341 NAAADFGTITVNN

-374 LTSVTITNSTI
+374 LTKVFLTNSTI
-385 TDVKRTFIRIEAPT
+385 TDVKRTFIRIEVAT
-399 AFTMKNCTL
+399 EFNIENCTL
-408 YNVATADNS
+408 YNVATVDNA

-428 NTLNVENCLF
+428 KTLNVKNCLF
-438 YGIGLKEKNDN
+438 YGIGLESPQNGN
-449 VSSGVWG
+449 SGVWG

-461 KATDTYYANNYYFNC
+461 KATDPYYANNYYFNC
-476 ANLWNGLY
+476 PNLWSNLY
-484 KDDHSSVATV
+484 KDDHSSVATE
-494 CDPQFA
+494 CDPQFT
-500 DAAKGDFTVQSQ
+500 DAANGDFTVQSQ

>member
-90 ADTYTVKAG
+90 TDTYTVKAG

-144 HNSAVIRWID
+144 HHSAVIRWTD
-154 GMMTST
+154 GMMTSA
-160 DAGNTVI
+160 DAGNKVI
-167 ATPTTNESAATINYT
+167 VTPVSDASAALEYT
-182 VTSTDV
+182 VTSEDV
-188 ANGYITL
+188 NNGYVTID
-195 EGLTQDTEY
+195 GLTQDTQY

-227 DMIPIDEGTDLAKK
+227 DMIPIDEGANLAEELAKAK
-241 LTDANDG
+241 EG

-260 TEDFELTKSI
+260 TEDFKLKNSI
-270 SLTSIDSDNKPTISG
+270 SLTSINPTNKPTISG

-290 NSAVASFSMSNIIFD
+290 NSDVASFSMSNIIFD
-305 VENKYGNFLEAKGGS
+305 VENNYGNFLEAKGGS

-326 EGCEIKNTNNNMIYS
+326 EGCEIKNTKNNMIYS
-341 NAAANFGTIKVDN
+341 NAGGKFGTITIN
-354 CIISNIGDG
+354 ECIISNIGG
-363 GDGVFDIRKGT
+363 SGDGVIDVRNGN
-374 LTSVTITNSTI
+374 LTSVTITKSTI
-385 TDVKRTFIRIEAPT
+385 TNVQRTFIRIEVPT

-408 YNVATADNS
+408 YKVSTLDHKD
-417 NNRGLFSLAKG
+417 NRGLFSLAKG

-438 YGIGLKEKNDN
+438 YGIGLESPQNGN
-449 VSSGVWG
+449 SGVWG

-461 KATDTYYANNYYFNC
+461 KATATYANNYYFNC

-500 DAAKGDFTVQSQ
+500 DAANGDFTVQSQ

>member
-71 VYQGETAEGTP
+71 VYEGTTAEGTP

-90 ADTYTVKAG
+90 TDTYTVKAG

-131 EQIFKAVDAAEIT
+131 EQIFKAVDATEIT
-144 HNSAVIRWID
+144 HHSAVIRWTD
-154 GMMTST
+154 GMMTNA
-160 DAGNTVI
+160 DAGNKVI
-167 ATPTTNESAATINYT
+167 VTPVSDASAALEYT
-182 VTSTDV
+182 VTSEDV
-188 ANGYITL
+188 NNGYVTID
-195 EGLTQDTEY
+195 GLTQDTQY

-227 DMIPIDEGTDLAKK
+227 DMIPIDEGANLAEELAKAK
-241 LTDANDG
+241 DG

-270 SLTSIDSDNKPTISG
+270 SLTSIDPTNKPTISG

-290 NSAVASFSMSNIIFD
+290 NSDVASFSMSNIIFD
-305 VENKYGNFLEAKGGS
+305 VENNYGNFIEAKGGS

-326 EGCEIKNTNNNMIYS
+326 ESCEIKNTNNNMIYS
-341 NAAANFGTIKVDN
+341 NAAADFGTITVNN
-354 CIISNIGDG
+354 CIISNIGDS

-374 LTSVTITNSTI
+374 VTSVTLTNSTI
-385 TDVKRTFIRIEAPT
+385 TDVKRTFIRIEVAT
-399 AFTMKNCTL
+399 DFTMTNCTL
-408 YNVATADNS
+408 YKVSTLDHKD
-417 NNRGLFSLAKG
+417 NRGLFSLAKG

-438 YGIGLKEKNDN
+438 YGIGLATPTN
-449 VSSGVWG
+449 VNSGVWG

-461 KATDTYYANNYYFNC
+461 KATATYANNYYFDC
-476 ANLWNGLY
+476 PNLWSNLY
-484 KDDHSSVATV
+484 KDDYSFVATEL
-494 CDPQFA
+494 DPQFT
-500 DAAKGDFTVQSQ
+500 DAANGDFTVQSQ

>member
-37 RVLSPTNLSVRI
+37 RVLSPTNLSVRV

-71 VYQGETAEGTP
+71 VYEGTTAEGTP
-82 VFTQEGIN
+82 VFTQEGITT
-90 ADTYTVKAG
+90 DTYTVKAG
-99 LLGETVYY
+99 LLGETEYY

-131 EQIFKAVDAAEIT
+131 EQIFKAVDATEIT
-144 HNSAVIRWID
+144 HHSAVIRWTD
-154 GMMTST
+154 GMMTSA
-160 DAGNTVI
+160 DAGNKVI
-167 ATPTTNESAATINYT
+167 VTPVSDASAALEYT
-182 VTSTDV
+182 VTSEDV
-188 ANGYITL
+188 NNGYVTID
-195 EGLTQDTEY
+195 GLTQDTQY

-227 DMIPIDEGTDLAKK
+227 DMIPIDEGANLAEELAKAK
-241 LTDANDG
+241 DG

-270 SLTSIDSDNKPTISG
+270 SLTSIDPTNKPTISG

-290 NSAVASFSMSNIIFD
+290 TSDVASFSMSNIIFD
-305 VENKYGNFLEAKGGS
+305 VENNYGNFIEAKGGS

-341 NAAANFGTIKVDN
+341 NAAANFGTITVNN
-354 CIISNIGDG
+354 CIISNIGDS

-374 LTSVTITNSTI
+374 VASVTLTNSTI
-385 TDVKRTFIRIEAPT
+385 TDVKRTFIRIEVAT
-399 AFTMKNCTL
+399 AFSMKNCTL

-428 NTLNVENCLF
+428 KTIEVENCLF
-438 YGIGLKEKNDN
+438 YGIGLKEENDN

-461 KATDTYYANNYYFNC
+461 KATPTYANNYYFNC
-476 ANLWNGLY
+476 KNLWNGLY
-484 KDDHSSVATV
+484 KDDHSSVATE
-494 CDPQFA
+494 CDPQFT
-500 DAAKGDFTVQSQ
+500 DAANGDFTVQSQ

>member
-119 SKWTGMKVTTDA
+119 SKWTGMKITTDA

-144 HNSAVIRWID
+144 HHSAVIRWID
-154 GMMTST
+154 GMMTNA
-160 DAGNTVI
+160 DAGNKVI
-167 ATPTTNESAATINYT
+167 VTPVSDASAALEYT
-182 VTSTDV
+182 VTNEDV
-188 ANGYITL
+188 TNGYVTID
-195 EGLTQDTEY
+195 GLTQDTEY

-227 DMIPIDEGTDLAKK
+227 GMIPIDEGDNLAEK
-241 LTDANDG
+241 LTDAKEG

-270 SLTSIDSDNKPTISG
+270 SLTYINPTNKPTISG

-290 NSAVASFSMSNIIFD
+290 KSEVASFSMSNIVFD
-305 VENKYGNFLEAKGGS
+305 VENKYGNFLEAKGGK

-341 NAAANFGTIKVDN
+341 NAAAEFGTITVNN

-374 LTSVTITNSTI
+374 LTKVFLTNSTI
-385 TDVKRTFIRIEAPT
+385 TDVKRTFIRIDVPT
-399 AFTMKNCTL
+399 AFSMKNCTL
-408 YNVATADNS
+408 YNVSTVDNA

-428 NTLNVENCLF
+428 STLNVENCLF
-438 YGIGLKEKNDN
+438 YGIGLKSPQN
-449 VSSGVWG
+449 VNSGVWG

-461 KATDTYYANNYYFNC
+461 KATPTYANNYYFNC
-476 ANLWNGLY
+476 PNLWSNLY
-484 KDDHSSVATV
+484 QNDNSFVATK

-500 DAAKGDFTVQSQ
+500 DAANGDFTVQSQ
-512 DLKDNQVGDPR
+512 DLNDNQVGDPR

>member
-90 ADTYTVKAG
+90 TDTYTVKAG

-131 EQIFKAVDAAEIT
+131 ELIFKAVDAAEIT
-144 HNSAVIRWID
+144 HHSAVIRWTD
-154 GMMTST
+154 GMMTSA
-160 DAGNTVI
+160 DAGNKVI
-167 ATPTTNESAATINYT
+167 VTPVSDASATLEYT
-182 VTSTDV
+182 VTSEDV
-188 ANGYITL
+188 NNGYVTID
-195 EGLTQDTEY
+195 GLTQDTQY

-227 DMIPIDEGTDLAKK
+227 DMIPIDEGANLAEELAKAK
-241 LTDANDG
+241 EG

-260 TEDFELTKSI
+260 TEDFELKNSI
-270 SLTSIDSDNKPTISG
+270 SLTSINPTNKPTISG

-290 NSAVASFSMSNIIFD
+290 NSDVASFSMSNIIFD
-305 VENKYGNFLEAKGGS
+305 VENNYGNFLEAKGGS

-326 EGCEIKNTNNNMIYS
+326 EGCEIKNTKNNMIYS
-341 NAAANFGTIKVDN
+341 NAGGKFGTITIN
-354 CIISNIGDG
+354 ECIISNIGG
-363 GDGVFDIRKGT
+363 SGDGVIDVRNGN
-374 LTSVTITNSTI
+374 LTSVTITKSTI
-385 TDVKRTFIRIEAPT
+385 TNVQRTFIRIEVPT

-408 YNVATADNS
+408 YKVSTLDHKD
-417 NNRGLFSLAKG
+417 NRGLFSLAKG

-438 YGIGLKEKNDN
+438 YGIGLESPQNGN
-449 VSSGVWG
+449 SGVWG

-461 KATDTYYANNYYFNC
+461 KATYTYANNYYFNC
-476 ANLWNGLY
+476 PNLWGNLY
-484 KDDHSSVATV
+484 KDDHSSVATEL
-494 CDPQFA
+494 DPQFT
-500 DAAKGDFTVQSQ
+500 DAANGDFTVQSQ

>member
-37 RVLSPTNLSVRI
+37 RVLSPTNLSVRV

-59 DAMDKATSYTVE
+59 DAMDKATSYSVV
-71 VYQGETAEGTP
+71 VYEGTTADGSP
-82 VFTQEGIN
+82 VFSHVGFSS
-90 ADTYTVKAG
+90 DTYSVKAG
-99 LLGETVYY
+99 LLGETEYY
-107 VQVKAVGEGIAD
+107 VLVKAVGEGIAE

-154 GMMTST
+154 GMMTNA
-160 DAGNTVI
+160 DAGNKVTV
-167 ATPTTNESAATINYT
+167 TPVSNASAATIDYT
-182 VTSTDV
+182 VTNEDV
-188 ANGYITL
+188 TNGYVTID
-195 EGLTQDTEY
+195 GLTQDTEY

-227 DMIPIDEGTDLAKK
+227 DMIPIDEGADLAKK
-241 LTDANDG
+241 LTDAKEG

-270 SLTSIDSDNKPTISG
+270 SLTSIDPTNKPTISG

-290 NSAVASFSMSNIIFD
+290 NSDVASFSMSNIKFD
-305 VENKYGNFLEAKGGS
+305 VENNYGNFIEAKGGS

-341 NAAANFGTIKVDN
+341 NAAANFGTITVNN

-374 LTSVTITNSTI
+374 VASVTLTNSTI
-385 TDVKRTFIRIEAPT
+385 TDVKRTFIRIEVAT
-399 AFTMKNCTL
+399 DFTMTNCTL
-408 YNVATADNS
+408 YNVATVDNA

-428 NTLNVENCLF
+428 KTLKVENCLF
-438 YGIGLKEKNDN
+438 YGIGLATPTNAN
-449 VSSGVWG
+449 SGVWG

-461 KATDTYYANNYYFNC
+461 KATYTYANNYYFNC
-476 ANLWNGLY
+476 PNLWGNLY
-484 KDDHSSVATV
+484 KDNHSDVATEL
-494 CDPQFA
+494 DPQFT
-500 DAAKGDFTVQSQ
+500 DAANGDFTVQSQ

>member
-15 LMAGGVISSCSDI
+15 LMAGGVISSCSDT

-37 RVLSPTNLSVRI
+37 RVLSPTNLSVRV

-71 VYQGETAEGTP
+71 VYEGTTAEGTP
-82 VFTQEGIN
+82 AFTEEGITT
-90 ADTYTVKAG
+90 DTYTVKAG
-99 LLGETVYY
+99 LLGETEYY

-119 SKWTGMKVTTDA
+119 SKWVGLTITTDA
-131 EQIFKAVDAAEIT
+131 EQIFTAVNADEIT
-144 HNSAVIRWID
+144 HNSAIIRWTD

-160 DAGNTVI
+160 DAGNTVT
-167 ATPTTNESAATINYT
+167 ATPATNESAATINYT

-188 ANGYITL
+188 ENGYITL
-195 EGLTQDTEY
+195 EGLTQDTQYEV
-204 QAVMKRGSVTRG
+204 VMKRGSVTRG
-216 TVNFK
+216 TVKFK

-227 DMIPIDEGTDLAKK
+227 DMIQIAEGADLAEELAK
-241 LTDANDG
+241 ANEG
-248 DAFVLLGSSYTL
+248 DAFVLMGSSYTL

-270 SLTSIDSDNKPTISG
+270 SLTSIDPTNKPTISG

-290 NSAVASFSMSNIIFD
+290 NSDVASFSMSNIKVD
-305 VENKYGNFLEAKGGS
+305 VEDKYGNFLEAKGGS

-326 EGCEIKNTNNNMIYS
+326 EGCEIKNTKNNMIYG
-341 NAAANFGTIKVDN
+341 NAGGKFGTITIN
-354 CIISNIGDG
+354 ECIISNIGG
-363 GDGVFDIRKGT
+363 SGDGVIDVRNGN
-374 LTSVTITNSTI
+374 LTSVTITKSTI
-385 TDVKRTFIRIEAPT
+385 TNVQRTFIRIEVPT

-408 YNVATADNS
+408 YKVSTLDYKD
-417 NNRGLFSLAKG
+417 NRGLFSLAKG

-438 YGIGLKEKNDN
+438 YGIGLATPTN
-449 VSSGVWG
+449 VNSGVWG

-461 KATDTYYANNYYFNC
+461 KADATYANNYYFNC
-476 ANLWNGLY
+476 PNLWGNLY
-484 KDDHSSVATV
+484 KDDHSSVATEL
-494 CDPQFA
+494 DPLFT
-500 DAAKGDFTVQSQ
+500 DAANGDFTVQSQ

>member
-37 RVLSPTNLSVRI
+37 RVLSPTNLSVRV

-90 ADTYTVKAG
+90 TDTYTVKAG
-99 LLGETVYY
+99 LLGETDYY
-107 VQVKAVGEGIAD
+107 VQVKAVGEGIND
-119 SKWTGMKVTTDA
+119 SKWVGLTITTDA
-131 EQIFKAVDAAEIT
+131 EQIFTAVNADEIT
-144 HNSAVIRWID
+144 HNSAIIRWTD
-154 GMMTST
+154 GMMTSP
-160 DAGNTVI
+160 DAGNTVT

-188 ANGYITL
+188 ANGYITI
-195 EGLTQDTEY
+195 EGLTQDTQY
-204 QAVMKRGSVTRG
+204 QAVMKRGNVTRG

-227 DMIPIDEGTDLAKK
+227 DMIPIDEGADLAKI

-248 DAFVLLGSSYTL
+248 DAFVLLGSSYKL

-270 SLTSIDSDNKPTISG
+270 SLTSIDPTNKPTISG

-290 NSAVASFSMSNIIFD
+290 NSDVASFSMSNIKFD
-305 VENKYGNFLEAKGGS
+305 VENNYGNFIEAKGGS

-326 EGCEIKNTNNNMIYS
+326 EGCEIKNTKNNMIYS
-341 NAAANFGTIKVDN
+341 NAGGKFGTITIN
-354 CIISNIGDG
+354 ECIISNIGG
-363 GDGVFDIRKGT
+363 SGDGVIDVRNGN
-374 LTSVTITNSTI
+374 LTSVTITKSTI
-385 TDVKRTFIRIEAPT
+385 TNVQRTFIRIEVPT

-408 YNVATADNS
+408 YKVSTLDHKD
-417 NNRGLFSLAKG
+417 NRGLFSLAKG

-438 YGIGLKEKNDN
+438 YGIGLESPQNGN
-449 VSSGVWG
+449 SGVWG

-461 KATDTYYANNYYFNC
+461 KATATYANNYYFNC

-500 DAAKGDFTVQSQ
+500 DAANGDFTVQSQ

>member
-37 RVLSPTNLSVRI
+37 RVLSPTNLSVRV

-90 ADTYTVKAG
+90 TDTYTVKAG

-107 VQVKAVGEGIAD
+107 VQVKAVDEGIAD

-131 EQIFKAVDAAEIT
+131 EQIFKAVDATEIT
-144 HNSAVIRWID
+144 HHSAVIRWTD
-154 GMMTST
+154 GMMTSA
-160 DAGNTVI
+160 DAGNKVI
-167 ATPTTNESAATINYT
+167 VTPVSDASAALEYT
-182 VTSTDV
+182 VTSEDV
-188 ANGYITL
+188 NNGYVTID
-195 EGLTQDTEY
+195 GLTQDTQY

-227 DMIPIDEGTDLAKK
+227 DMIPIDEGANLVEELAKAK
-241 LTDANDG
+241 DG

-270 SLTSIDSDNKPTISG
+270 SLTSIDPTNKPTISG

-290 NSAVASFSMSNIIFD
+290 SSEIASFSMSNIKVD
-305 VENKYGNFLEAKGGS
+305 VENNYGNFIEAKGGS

-341 NAAANFGTIKVDN
+341 NAAANFGTITVNN

-374 LTSVTITNSTI
+374 VASVTLTNSTI
-385 TDVKRTFIRIEAPT
+385 TDVKRTFIRIEVAT
-399 AFTMKNCTL
+399 DFTMTNCTL
-408 YNVATADNS
+408 YNVATVDNA

-428 NTLNVENCLF
+428 KTLKVENCLF
-438 YGIGLKEKNDN
+438 YGIGLATPTN
-449 VSSGVWG
+449 VNSGVWG

-461 KATDTYYANNYYFNC
+461 KATATYANNYYFNC
-476 ANLWNGLY
+476 PNLWSNLY
-484 KDDHSSVATV
+484 KGDYSSVATEL
-494 CDPQFA
+494 DPQFT
-500 DAAKGDFTVQSQ
+500 DAANGDFTVQSQ